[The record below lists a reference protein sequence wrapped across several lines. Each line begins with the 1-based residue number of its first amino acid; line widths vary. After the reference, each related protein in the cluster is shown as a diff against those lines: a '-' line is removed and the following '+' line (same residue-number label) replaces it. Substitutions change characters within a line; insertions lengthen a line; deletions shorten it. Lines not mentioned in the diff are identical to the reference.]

1 MNRFFKWI
9 DLFWTLLIQIV
20 CYVLGWSMLPTITVM
35 QDGIKFRMPY
45 IGLLFQ
51 LYDKNPAL
59 YIILILILGYVITL
73 VLFLILKKMISNQYS
88 NIYGAKKIQDKYAE
102 FQKGAK
108 KLDIVGGD
116 LSFLIMYGIT
126 E

>member
-88 NIYGAKKIQDKYAE
+88 NIYGAKKYRINMRNSRKV
-102 FQKGAK
+102 QK
-108 KLDIVGGD
+108 
-116 LSFLIMYGIT
+116 SLILWEEI
-126 E
+126 

>member
-1 MNRFFKWI
+1 MKHVKEKEKLRIIQVFIWSLIQRSGGKRVNRFFKWI

-73 VLFLILKKMISNQYS
+73 VLFSYFKE
-88 NIYGAKKIQDKYAE
+88 DD
-102 FQKGAK
+102 F
-108 KLDIVGGD
+108 
-116 LSFLIMYGIT
+116 
-126 E
+126 